1 MSYLIFFI
9 FGLAP
14 SITWLL
20 YFLRKDAHPEPK
32 RQVIKIFLWGMLI
45 TLPAIFI
52 EKGVF
57 DAFEKLNLPYIFYIF
72 FGIAGVE
79 EILKYLVI
87 RDKVLNSP
95 EFDEPL
101 DAMLY
106 MIIAALGFAGL
117 ENILVLFS
125 SPFNFFEMLFI
136 SILRFIGA
144 VFLHV
149 LSSGSLGYFL
159 SLSFFEVKNRTKLFI
174 AGILTAVL
182 SHGFFNFSITKI
194 EESIIIK
201 DNLIV
206 IGDQRTFFFFTFVLI
221 AILIGLAVFVYQGFK
236 KIKKMKS
243 ICLPR

>member
-1 MSYLIFFI
+1 MNYLIFLI
-9 FGLAP
+9 FGFLP
-14 SITWLL
+14 SIIWLL
-20 YFLRKDAHPEPK
+20 YFLKKDVHPEPK

-52 EKGVF
+52 ERGIFDVF
-57 DAFEKLNLPYIFYIF
+57 KKLNLPYFLYIF

-87 RDKVLNSP
+87 RDKVLNDP

-101 DAMLY
+101 DVMLY

-117 ENILVLFS
+117 ENILILFS
-125 SPFNFFEMLFI
+125 SPFNFFEMFFI
-136 SILRFIGA
+136 STLRFIGA
-144 VFLHV
+144 VFLHT
-149 LSSGSLGYFL
+149 LCSGSFGYFL
-159 SLSFFEVKNRTKLFI
+159 SLSFFEIKNRTKLFI
-174 AGILTAVL
+174 AGILTAIL

-194 EESIIIK
+194 EGSIIVK

-206 IGDQRTFFFFTFVLI
+206 IGDQRTFVFFTIVLI
-221 AILIGLAVFVYQGFK
+221 TILIGLAFFVSLGFNK
-236 KIKKMKS
+236 LKKMKS